1 MALRDEIKAF
11 VDGGGKPAVLPVPT
25 PELPQWDG
33 QVYVSRV
40 CARAVADCWRDAAG
54 DDPAAQLDERARF
67 VCRVATDKEGSRIF
81 QEEDVLWLSCAAAL
95 GPMVERLYWAGREV
109 NGLTEENRTAWRKNS
124 NGTAG
129 GGSPSC
135 CAGPATPV
143 SASTPIA
150 S

>member
-11 VDGGGKPAVLPVPT
+11 VDAAVKPQVTPVPT
-25 PELPQWDG
+25 PELPRWDG
-33 QVYVSRV
+33 QVYVARV
-40 CARAVADCWRDAAG
+40 CARAVADFLLGAAG

-67 VCRVATDKEGSRIF
+67 VCRVATDRDGSRIF
-81 QEEDVLWLSCAAAL
+81 QDEDVLWLSCAAAL

-124 NGTAG
+124 SGAAG

-135 CAGPATPV
+135 CAGPATPA
-143 SASTPIA
+143 SDSTPTA